1 MNSISRKVM
10 LPVILLALVALLST
24 STSIISLKRVQDVSE
39 KITSEYLQTIIK
51 VDKLSKEFQE
61 LQKLMYSHCSTAD
74 EVQMKVIERQ
84 GKEVK
89 QSISRD
95 IKECKELLHTDKQLK
110 LYNNIRSELS
120 SYVHTYNKAMD
131 LCNNR
136 RDGDAIQLVN
146 TDLTKIGLKLDESLG
161 KLSALSQ
168 ESIDGVIKQQ
178 AEVSQQATL
187 LGIVFIIL
195 VIAMFGAII
204 VICSK
209 GIIRPIN
216 HANNE
221 LSKLVEEIKEGNG
234 DLTKRLKQE
243 TKDEISA
250 LVRGINIFIETLQSN
265 MKVIGENAF
274 QVEQVVSEVVGNMTE
289 ANDNACDISAVMEE
303 LSAAMQEVSSTI
315 LTINGGASSVGK
327 EVVEIASSS
336 GGLLEYSEQMKKRA
350 ETLEINAVHSKEQTN
365 EVATGIL
372 SALQNAIEN
381 SKKVEKVNELTGEIL
396 NISSQTNLLALNAS
410 IEAARAGEAGRG
422 FAVVAEEIRQL
433 ADSTRETASNI
444 KNINEMVTSAV
455 SELIHY
461 SEDMLHYIHE
471 NVLPDYASFVD
482 AGKQYSHDAANIN
495 ETMKDF
501 SKKTESLDKVIAD
514 MVKSIQQVSVAIEES
529 ANGIS
534 NAALSTGTLVEHMD
548 QVNNKIQDNLQVS
561 MKLKNQSG
569 KFKTE

>member
-1 MNSISRKVM
+1 M

-24 STSIISLKRVQDVSE
+24 STSIISLKRVQGVSE

-120 SYVHTYNKAMD
+120 SYVYTYNKAMD

-204 VICSK
+204 VVCSK